1 MLTGAGP
8 QSCSPTSIEEI
19 PMKKVT
25 DETYALTGAGGVQK
39 ARFRLFLPEE
49 HESEKNVVLVL
60 SYALQNPS
68 VPVPEW
74 VSALIAQ
81 TIQALHRQGQR
92 CLVFVH
98 FPEHTDKGKLGARRP
113 AEVGIVEWEP
123 SEDKAIKPCYR
134 RSSVSKLEGFVG
146 EPLDSPWPTDEVRTL
161 VVMDLLPTDQVYSF
175 EDNKGTEW
183 HWNASLGMR
192 LIELVSREP
201 KLFYPSDHGIDLAH
215 LRQRYPDI
223 DENHAAKADLSR
235 PILFVPFHDGTSV
248 LVDGWHRL
256 WRAVSEGVES
266 LPCYELTPE
275 EARACLIAQ
284 LPAGKGV
291 LS

>member
-1 MLTGAGP
+1 
-8 QSCSPTSIEEI
+8 
-19 PMKKVT
+19 MKKVT
-25 DETYALTGAGGVQK
+25 DETYALTSAGGVKK
-39 ARFRLFLPEE
+39 ARFRLFIPEE
-49 HESEKNVVLVL
+49 SDSEKSVVLVL

-68 VPVPEW
+68 VLVPEW

-81 TIQALHRQGQR
+81 AIKILHQQEQR
-92 CLVFVH
+92 YLVFVH
-98 FPEHTDKGKLGARRP
+98 H
-113 AEVGIVEWEP
+113 AEDVGIVEWEFP
-123 SEDKAIKPCYR
+123 EGKPIRPCYR
-134 RSSVSKLEGFVG
+134 RSSVSKLEDFVG
-146 EPLDSPWPTDEVRTL
+146 EPLDSPWPTDEERTL

-175 EDNKGTEW
+175 EDMQGTEW

-192 LIELVSREP
+192 LIELVPRET

-215 LRQRYPDI
+215 LRKRYPDI
-223 DENHAAKADLSR
+223 DESYAAKADLSR

-256 WRAVSEGVES
+256 WRAVSEQVEF
-266 LPCYELTPE
+266 LPFYELTPE
-275 EARACLIAQ
+275 EANVCLIAQ

>member
-1 MLTGAGP
+1 
-8 QSCSPTSIEEI
+8 
-19 PMKKVT
+19 MKKVT
-25 DETYALTGAGGVQK
+25 DETYALTGAGGVKK
-39 ARFRLFLPEE
+39 ARFRLFIPEE
-49 HESEKNVVLVL
+49 SDSEKSVVLVL
-60 SYALQNPS
+60 SYVLQNPS
-68 VPVPEW
+68 VMVPEW

-81 TIQALHRQGQR
+81 SIQMLHQQGQR
-92 CLVFVH
+92 YLVFVH
-98 FPEHTDKGKLGARRP
+98 CAE
-113 AEVGIVEWEP
+113 EVGIVEWEFPEGKPIRPCSP
-123 SEDKAIKPCYR
+123 SIQPCYR

-192 LIELVSREP
+192 LIELVPRET
-201 KLFYPSDHGIDLAH
+201 KLFYPCDHGIDLAH
-215 LRQRYPDI
+215 LRKRYPDI
-223 DENHAAKADLSR
+223 DESHAAKADLSV

-256 WRAVSEGVES
+256 WRAVSEGVEF

-275 EARACLIAQ
+275 EASACLIAR
-284 LPAGKGV
+284 LESGKGV
-291 LS
+291 L